1 MKRNLILLTAV
12 VLAAVLLSGC
22 VIWPFGV
29 AVEYDLEP
37 EVFAAHKNEKRVSKN
52 AKFEPEFMYA
62 EEADEDVI
70 AELDVSVMA
79 GTKEIEF
86 QKEEIKNEDEEVTG
100 IKVIIPSVGT
110 KKFTISIRVPEAE

>member
-1 MKRNLILLTAV
+1 VKRNLILLTAV

-70 AELDVSVMA
+70 AELDGSVMA

-86 QKEEIKNEDEEVTG
+86 ETEDIKNEDEEVIG